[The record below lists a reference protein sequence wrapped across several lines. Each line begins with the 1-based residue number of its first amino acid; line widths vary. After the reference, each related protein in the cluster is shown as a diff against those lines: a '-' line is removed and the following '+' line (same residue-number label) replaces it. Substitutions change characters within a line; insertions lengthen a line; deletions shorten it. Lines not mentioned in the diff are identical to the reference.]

1 MREKDMEKR
10 AVYCAPCIKMQQMDT
25 LTTFAVSDPF
35 DGEMPGGGEA
45 GSKDASFDEAPES
58 YQQQRSVWDE

>member
-1 MREKDMEKR
+1 
-10 AVYCAPCIKMQQMDT
+10 MDT
-25 LTTFAVSDPF
+25 LTAFALSDPF
-35 DGEMPGGGEA
+35 SGEMPGGGEA